1 MQDIFTVFV
10 STVLP
15 ALADPGNAYNKQH
28 IYILSSLAEY
38 KSICLITD
46 LNNADSLVT
55 SLFSTCFDII
65 SSKGPGDVQM
75 GKTVEFHLNNLLA
88 VVVDEVG
95 SLPQEVTDI
104 IISQF
109 LRVEPRAP
117 PTKPA
122 KRTKSGDI
130 GDDKQDTLMLKE
142 YPPAYNL
149 AKAICTACSEKMTTQ
164 ISQYFSNVIV
174 DAASSKPT
182 NGVTKHVGRRF
193 SEIDDDIEDE
203 EEDTADLH
211 KAHRLIR
218 ELWRA
223 CPDVLTNVIPQIE
236 AELHAESV
244 PMRSLAVQTLG
255 DVVAGIGISGL
266 PPSITLDPA
275 AYPLPTL
282 ETPQGEI
289 ISSNQLLMPRSP
301 KPFTAVHHLTYD
313 SFLKRRQDKSAIV
326 RAYWATAVGRILLT
340 SAGGI
345 GLSESEQDQ
354 LLAGLAHA
362 LEDSDERVRIAAI
375 EIVSAFSYH
384 GVVNSLGAAGG
395 IDHDGSVLATLA
407 ARARDRKHA
416 VRAEAITVLSR
427 MWGVA
432 SRDIGENN
440 EKAVKLF
447 GEVPSRIL
455 DVYFTNEPDIH
466 ELLDKVIF
474 ESFLPLSFPPLKGS
488 SEANPDAIRAGR
500 ILTFV
505 RSLNDKTKQV
515 FFAIQAR
522 QTNLVKVMDL
532 YLKTCEDYNGG
543 VMDENEEDVK
553 ARLTRIIDPL
563 SKMFPEPSKVSADLW
578 KFAKMHDRRNYQL
591 IRFCLL
597 ASSDYRTVTKAIKEL
612 TKRIQSGPTNTVSLL
627 ETITPLLY
635 RCALLVYNRS
645 HVPAIMEIAR
655 SSENGLSETAHE
667 ILKQISSR
675 NPEVLKTHINDMC
688 KELEKHAPTASRTE
702 DLSAADSLK
711 ACAAF
716 ARKFP
721 DEVSKERKFLTALT
735 NYALFGSPRGSKH
748 AVSII
753 MTVADKKEM
762 YANEI
767 VQKALKGWKY
777 GAPHFLARLAA
788 VSQISLLAPAAAK
801 DEEDQILQIAVA
813 DLISQ
818 NQSGDSDQSTWSE
831 KPSEETTAKELA
843 LKLLVNR
850 CRSEDDKADPTAFDE
865 LVNNVYVILMK
876 LVESDGE
883 YTETKDTPKAQRSRL
898 KLIAVKLILKLC
910 KSKRRCEELVAPA
923 MFNSIARTLI
933 QKPHEVRSGV
943 TGQLKK
949 YLGQDRL
956 NQRWFTPL
964 FLLAFDPHT
973 ELRTST
979 VTWLK
984 SRVQSLARQ
993 QQQAKIQ
1000 GKRVHENVMEAL
1012 MARLIS
1018 FLAHHPDYPQKDAEE
1033 YDLDLVEFCKYFV
1046 FYLQAVANE
1055 DNLSLIYH
1063 VAQRPKQARDA
1074 VSGTDEVS
1082 ERLYVLSDLAQ
1093 ATIRNYADLMP
1104 AHAKGINLLQALPY
1118 KIGLP
1123 ASLFSNLRSAE
1134 DGVRIR
1140 EQNFLSEDVE
1150 EELAKVVRVSVKGT
1164 KSHAKKPAA
1173 EKPRKRKSES
1183 VDVDVENE
1191 GSSVKKVRRSSA
1203 LPVRKASKPA
1213 KTPSHKRKSSSEL
1226 PSSEM
1231 PSRKSTRVSASAKGV
1246 SYADGDS
1253 DAEGD
1258 DDEEEAID
1266 DETPAPRSK
1275 SVSKA
1280 KPKTPVIEEQTEDE
1294 AEDFIADDQDDQAM
1308 SDPDDEKEN
1317 PPTKQGNIFDLEN
1330 DEEDEPEKTSPLKE
1344 KANRNGSAKKSWAD
1358 IGLKGNGKVQGKAV
1372 TKKAGARKQV
1382 TQKTDAKGPAAV
1394 PPVANTRAMRSR
1406 G

>member
-1 MQDIFTVFV
+1 
-10 STVLP
+10 
-15 ALADPGNAYNKQH
+15 
-28 IYILSSLAEY
+28 
-38 KSICLITD
+38 
-46 LNNADSLVT
+46 
-55 SLFSTCFDII
+55 
-65 SSKGPGDVQM
+65 M

-109 LRVEPRAP
+109 LRVETRVAQK
-117 PTKPA
+117 KPV
-122 KRTKSGDI
+122 KRTKSGDL
-130 GDDKQDTLMLKE
+130 GNDKQDILILKE
-142 YPPAYNL
+142 YPPAYNM
-149 AKAICTACSEKMTTQ
+149 AKAICTTCSEKMTTQ

-174 DAASSKPT
+174 DAASSKAT
-182 NGVTKHVGRRF
+182 NGVTKHVSRRF
-193 SEIDDDIEDE
+193 SEVDDDIEDE
-203 EEDTADLH
+203 EEDIADLN

-223 CPDVLTNVIPQIE
+223 CPDVLMNVVPQIE
-236 AELHAESV
+236 AELNAESV

-255 DVVAGIGISGL
+255 DVAAGIGIAGL
-266 PPSITLDPA
+266 PPLITLDPA

-282 ETPQGEI
+282 ETAQRDI
-289 ISSNQLLMPRSP
+289 IGSNQLSMPRSP
-301 KPFTAVHHLTYD
+301 KPFTAVHHVAYE
-313 SFLKRRQDKSAIV
+313 SFLKRLQDRSPIV
-326 RAYWATAVGRILLT
+326 RAIWATAAGRILLT
-340 SAGGI
+340 SMGGI
-345 GLSESEQDQ
+345 GLSDSEQDE

-362 LEDSDERVRIAAI
+362 VGDSDERVRIAAI
-375 EIVSAFSYH
+375 EMISAFSYYD
-384 GVVNSLGAAGG
+384 VVNSLGAKGG
-395 IDHDGSVLATLA
+395 IDQDDSVLAALA

-416 VRAEAITVLSR
+416 VREEAITVLSR

-432 SRDIGENN
+432 SRDIEDNN

-447 GEVPSRIL
+447 GEVPSRVL

-466 ELLDKVIF
+466 ALLDKVIF

-488 SEANPDAIRAGR
+488 SDANPDAIRARR

-505 RSLNDKTKQV
+505 RSLNNKTKQV
-515 FFAIQAR
+515 FFAMQAR
-522 QTNLVKVMDL
+522 QTSLVKVMDL
-532 YLKTCEDYNGG
+532 YLKSCEDYNGG
-543 VMDENEEDVK
+543 VMDKNEEEVK
-553 ARLTRIIDPL
+553 ARLTKIIEPL
-563 SKMFPEPSKVSADLW
+563 SKVFPDPSKVSADLW

-597 ASSDYRTVTKAIKEL
+597 PSSDYRTVTKAIKEL

-635 RCALLVYNRS
+635 RCSLLVYNRS
-645 HVPAIMEIAR
+645 HVPAVMEIAR
-655 SSENGLSETAHE
+655 SNENGLAETAHE
-667 ILKQISSR
+667 ILKQISAR

-688 KELEKHAPTASRTE
+688 KDLEAHAPTTSRAE
-702 DLSAADSLK
+702 ELSAADSLK

-721 DEVSKERKFLTALT
+721 AEVSKERKFLTALT

-753 MTVADKKEM
+753 MSVADKKEM
-762 YANEI
+762 YAKEI

-788 VSQISLLAPAAAK
+788 VSQISLLAPTAAK
-801 DEEDQILQIAVA
+801 EEEDQILQIAVG

-818 NQSGDSDQSTWSE
+818 NQSGDSDQSAWSE
-831 KPSEETTAKELA
+831 NPSDETVAKELA
-843 LKLLVNR
+843 LKILVNR
-850 CRSEDDKADPTAFDE
+850 CRSEDDKVDAAAFDE
-865 LVNNVYVILMK
+865 LINNVYVILMK
-876 LVESDGE
+876 LVECDGE
-883 YTETKDTPKAQRSRL
+883 YTEPKDTPKAQRSRL

-910 KSKRRCEELVAPA
+910 KSKRRCEELVTPA

-964 FLLAFDPHT
+964 FLLAFDPHI
-973 ELRTST
+973 ELRSST

-984 SRVQSLARQ
+984 SRVQSLARKQ
-993 QQQAKIQ
+993 QQEKTQ
-1000 GKRVHENVMEAL
+1000 GKRMHENVMESL

-1074 VSGTDEVS
+1074 ISGTDEAS

-1093 ATIRNYADLMP
+1093 ATIRHYADLMP

-1123 ASLFSNLRSAE
+1123 ASLFSNLKSAE

-1150 EELAKVVRVSVKGT
+1150 DELEKVVRISVKGT
-1164 KSHAKKPAA
+1164 KSHAKRPAA
-1173 EKPRKRKSES
+1173 EKVRKRKSES
-1183 VDVDVENE
+1183 VDIGDENE
-1191 GSSVKKVRRSSA
+1191 ASSVKKVRRSSV
-1203 LPVRKASKPA
+1203 LPVRKATKPT
-1213 KTPSHKRKSSSEL
+1213 KTPVHKRKSSSEH

-1246 SYADGDS
+1246 SYAGGDS
-1253 DAEGD
+1253 DAE
-1258 DDEEEAID
+1258 DEDEAIEE
-1266 DETPAPRSK
+1266 ETPAPRSK
-1275 SVSKA
+1275 AASKA
-1280 KPKTPVIEEQTEDE
+1280 KIRTPAIEEEMEDE
-1294 AEDFIADDQDDQAM
+1294 AGGEEATNEQEQEDVAM
-1308 SDPDDEKEN
+1308 TDPDDEKEN
-1317 PPTKQGNIFDLEN
+1317 APTKQGDIFDM
-1330 DEEDEPEKTSPLKE
+1330 DDDDDEDEPEKSSPVKE

-1358 IGLKGNGKVQGKAV
+1358 IGLNGDGKGPAKGPG
-1372 TKKAGARKQV
+1372 KAGAK
-1382 TQKTDAKGPAAV
+1382 KAV
-1394 PPVANTRAMRSR
+1394 PGKKVTETAKAKATAVVNTRATRSR
-1406 G
+1406 A